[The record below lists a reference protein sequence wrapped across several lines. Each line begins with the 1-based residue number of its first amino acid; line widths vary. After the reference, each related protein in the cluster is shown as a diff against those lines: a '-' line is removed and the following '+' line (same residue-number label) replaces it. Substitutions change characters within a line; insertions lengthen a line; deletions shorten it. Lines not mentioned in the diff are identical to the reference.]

1 MLRNCLILSLL
12 LAVAAFAAAVQTANT
27 QTANTQT
34 ANTQTAN
41 TQTANTQTARAQTA
55 RAQTARAQ
63 TARAQTA
70 NTQTVDA
77 QTASAET
84 NVVVVVSFKS
94 SVKSLTAEQTTKIF
108 LGKVVTFPNG
118 EAAVPLDQ
126 PEGSAI
132 RDEFY
137 SKVVHKNPSQLTAY
151 WAKVIFT
158 GDGRPPSML
167 ADSAAIRKAVSHNPN
182 AIGYI
187 EKSAVNRS
195 VRVVLEP

>member
-1 MLRNCLILSLL
+1 MFRNCLLPLL
-12 LAVAAFAAAVQTANT
+12 LAAASF
-27 QTANTQT
+27 
-34 ANTQTAN
+34 
-41 TQTANTQTARAQTA
+41 
-55 RAQTARAQ
+55 
-63 TARAQTA
+63 
-70 NTQTVDA
+70 
-77 QTASAET
+77 TASAQAAPISQAT
-84 NVVVVVSFKS
+84 PNAQAATDAQQAAVVVVVSSRS

-118 EAAVPLDQ
+118 QAAVPIDQ

-137 SKVVHKNPSQLTAY
+137 ARVVHKNPSQLTAY

-158 GDGRPPSML
+158 GDGQPPSLL
-167 ADSAAIRKAVSHNPN
+167 ADSVAVRKAVSHNPN